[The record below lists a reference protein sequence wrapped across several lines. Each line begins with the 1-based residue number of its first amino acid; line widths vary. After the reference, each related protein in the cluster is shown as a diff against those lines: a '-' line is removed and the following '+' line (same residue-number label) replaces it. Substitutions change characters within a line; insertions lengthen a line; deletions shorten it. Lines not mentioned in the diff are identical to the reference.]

1 MFNAKNVWNNAQSF
15 ARQKA
20 RALFQALSLYRIEND
35 FNVGNASA

>member
-1 MFNAKNVWNNAQSF
+1 MFNAKNVWNNAQFF

-20 RALFQALSLYRIEND
+20 WALFQAVSLFRMEND